1 MNLILRHFWHNSVDK
16 PRNQSPWP
24 HYFMLCEK
32 KGSVAKVKSGKRE
45 NHMVVDAKQGY
56 NLFLMWEETS
66 EFWHKQQPTFVK
78 ISWTSKK
85 HYGEKWQEK
94 SNFWFLSIFGVK
106 IQTFCYII
114 FFLILWIFG
123 IAILEKWDF

>member
-1 MNLILRHFWHNSVDK
+1 MNLILGHFWHNSVDK

-24 HYFMLCEK
+24 HYFMLCEKK

-66 EFWHKQQPTFVK
+66 EFWHKQQPTFVLFNWLVTPCTPK
-78 ISWTSKK
+78 FTQKRYTFHLYIS
-85 HYGEKWQEK
+85 
-94 SNFWFLSIFGVK
+94 
-106 IQTFCYII
+106 
-114 FFLILWIFG
+114 
-123 IAILEKWDF
+123 